1 MAHSLETI
9 LSIDDI
15 RVKAFHGWYEA
26 ERKIGGMYCISAK
39 AYNTVESNC
48 TFSDMDDSINYEGIH
63 SMVIGVMQEEFKLIE
78 HCCKTLFDGL
88 KAINSSVIWEVSLVK
103 EDVPIKHVG
112 RTSFTIK
119 G

>member
-15 RVKAFHGWYEA
+15 RVKAYHGWYEA
-26 ERKIGGMYCISAK
+26 ERKIGGVYRISVK
-39 AYNTVESNC
+39 AHTSVPSNC

-63 SMVIGVMQEEFKLIE
+63 TMVVDVMKQEYKLIE

-88 KAINSSVIWEVSLVK
+88 KAINSAVVWEISLVK

-112 RTSFTIK
+112 STSFTIK